1 MIMDHEINSPG
12 NVKNVVD
19 GFIATDILYLKGEM
33 ELLGKLAS
41 KDTPNIRILSSV

>member
-19 GFIATDILYLKGEM
+19 GFNATDKHFLKGKM
-33 ELLGKLAS
+33 ELLGKLTINGTS
-41 KDTPNIRILSSV
+41 NTRIIPSV

>member
-12 NVKNVVD
+12 NVKNVVY
-19 GFIATDILYLKGEM
+19 GFNATDKLYLKEKM

-41 KDTPNIRILSSV
+41 IDT